1 MWVRLLTLQV
11 MCQTSTVRRNTPHA
25 TTPAAKFAAPAASV
39 QASATA
45 NDTAAKS
52 TTCPP

>member
-11 MCQTSTVRRNTPHA
+11 MCHTSTVRRNTPHA
-25 TTPAAKFAAPAASV
+25 TTPAAKHAAPAASV
-39 QASATA
+39 HASAA
-45 NDTAAKS
+45 RNETAAKS